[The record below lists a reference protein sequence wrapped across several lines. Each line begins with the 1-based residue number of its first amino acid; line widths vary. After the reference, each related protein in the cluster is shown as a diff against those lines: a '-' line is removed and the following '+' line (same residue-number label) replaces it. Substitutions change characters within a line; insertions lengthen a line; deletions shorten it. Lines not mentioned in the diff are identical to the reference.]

1 MVRTGKVNFIVSLFI
16 WNFGTVYGVSGNEMD
31 KKPTAFL
38 FDLYESNFL
47 KQMKESLHWIVAK
60 VEPLKL
66 LLQRKIMNQ
75 KQYHIPRGS
84 GELVPPSRT

>member
-1 MVRTGKVNFIVSLFI
+1 MELWYRLSNH
-16 WNFGTVYGVSGNEMD
+16 GVSGNEMD
-31 KKPTAFL
+31 KKPIAFL

-60 VEPLKL
+60 VEPLEL

-84 GELVPPSRT
+84 GELVPLSRT